1 MCPVMERFP
10 LLWKLRKDF
19 DAQHLEKGLNR
30 GGQIFGAF
38 FLKKC
43 HFLLISDEKS
53 EKTNE
58 SIMKKSLNGQID
70 QRTNEPTNELTQVKL

>member
-38 FLKKC
+38 FFKKVPL
-43 HFLLISDEKS
+43 FANIGRKIR
-53 EKTNE
+53 KN
-58 SIMKKSLNGQID
+58 
-70 QRTNEPTNELTQVKL
+70 

>member
-38 FLKKC
+38 FFKKC

-53 EKTNE
+53 EKN
-58 SIMKKSLNGQID
+58 
-70 QRTNEPTNELTQVKL
+70 

>member
-38 FLKKC
+38 F
-43 HFLLISDEKS
+43 F
-53 EKTNE
+53 
-58 SIMKKSLNGQID
+58 
-70 QRTNEPTNELTQVKL
+70 

>member
-10 LLWKLRKDF
+10 LLWKLCKDF

-30 GGQIFGAF
+30 GGQIFGAL

>member
-10 LLWKLRKDF
+10 LLWKLCKDF

-30 GGQIFGAF
+30 GGQIFGAFF

-58 SIMKKSLNGQID
+58 SIMKKSLN
-70 QRTNEPTNELTQVKL
+70 